1 MNCPVCQIDL
11 SHLNQNQIESHVNQC
26 LDNQIQNENQNL
38 IENQNENLIEIQ
50 NEKIICQFCQ
60 KDLTDLHEL
69 RRREHL
75 NRCLDSWEGKKKIQ
89 KDFENLV
96 ETEAQISKN
105 QDLIFNDL
113 NFCRV
118 CGKSL
123 EHLEMKERTFHI
135 SNCVRSSNLVS
146 CSVTKIVDGV
156 VQKNNTNK
164 TDQDQKVEQ
173 RKDQKI
179 RQRTPKL
186 KRVPSSNRKRKSD
199 GKKKKSNDLN
209 QDLSS
214 FEKEDIIVAHILSKS
229 ELESFKE
236 FNNSID
242 LNNIFIE
249 NQDLKL
255 NKNDLKKYN
264 QNYFQKINQK
274 IKLFTNIK
282 FKVLQKDGFWEKTRK
297 NF

>member
-118 CGKSL
+118 CGKIIRTFRN
-123 EHLEMKERTFHI
+123 ERTHLPHFELCSFI
-135 SNCVRSSNLVS
+135 KS
-146 CSVTKIVDGV
+146 CFLFS
-156 VQKNNTNK
+156 
-164 TDQDQKVEQ
+164 DQK
-173 RKDQKI
+173 
-179 RQRTPKL
+179 
-186 KRVPSSNRKRKSD
+186 
-199 GKKKKSNDLN
+199 
-209 QDLSS
+209 
-214 FEKEDIIVAHILSKS
+214 
-229 ELESFKE
+229 
-236 FNNSID
+236 
-242 LNNIFIE
+242 
-249 NQDLKL
+249 
-255 NKNDLKKYN
+255 
-264 QNYFQKINQK
+264 
-274 IKLFTNIK
+274 
-282 FKVLQKDGFWEKTRK
+282 
-297 NF
+297 